1 MILLSQNMF
10 RVVRN
15 RAVWFCALITV
26 SDGPAVTVN
35 ASYLEKNGGKTVEVG
50 SVGTMTSDK
59 AGALVTVGGIANPS
73 ISAKIAGI
81 DDSQVTLEV
90 IHPDHESQ
98 QVVLNAG
105 ETKDVFFSDRSGGV
119 RLRFTEAK

>member
-1 MILLSQNMF
+1 
-10 RVVRN
+10 
-15 RAVWFCALITV
+15 
-26 SDGPAVTVN
+26 
-35 ASYLEKNGGKTVEVG
+35 LEKTGDKTVEVG
-50 SVGTMTSDK
+50 SVGTMTSGR
-59 AGALVTVGGIANPS
+59 AGARLTVGGTASQS
-73 ISAKIAGI
+73 ISAKIAEI
-81 DDSQVTLEV
+81 DGSQVTLQV